1 MSSSI
6 PDDMSVFEEYSSSIE
21 DNILSETSA
30 ESESDND
37 VDNSLHGE
45 NTIQYI
51 IENEPSVNKVTSSI
65 QQFIHS
71 TLKSYK
77 KEWKG
82 KLYFNDIRERRV
94 NSKYYN
100 ILRNVGKNT
109 SHKFKLYFPL
119 VKYSPSNGFKGTGF
133 QLLVK
138 DLQLSSMITSGFS
151 IVKGGTAKNKK
162 KLHGC
167 YRINCFRCQL

>member
-6 PDDMSVFEEYSSSIE
+6 PD
-21 DNILSETSA
+21 
-30 ESESDND
+30 
-37 VDNSLHGE
+37 GE

-51 IENEPSVNKVTSSI
+51 IENQPSVNKVTSSI

-162 KLHGC
+162 
-167 YRINCFRCQL
+167 NCMDVTELTVLDVNYKEVMFLKDLL